1 MYRVRR
7 RIADLARFLHID
19 PSVFGSF
26 GMEQRTV
33 SSVAET
39 DGTAETIPV
48 LHRLAIIYLMLP
60 VLILLVG
67 WFEWWFGVPFA
78 VLVALGLWQALGPA
92 RASLN
97 WQSFSGTMR
106 AALRPMTVGLLLI
119 AFGWV
124 MTTAAGGVFDVSN
137 GDWIKHRALFLDLA
151 RGSWPVYQPYWLSE
165 LLVFFPEGVEISGLL
180 LRYYLGYY
188 MVPGLL
194 GKWFGVAA
202 LNWAV
207 PIWTW
212 CGIALMALLFTRG
225 LSAWKAVAAVAIL
238 IFFSGMDIVTL
249 TIFEGLEWFEPS
261 FAWSG
266 WPRISLGPAD
276 IGHVDYWEF
285 LDVRYSSHMIGLM
298 WVPQHF
304 IAGGLYV
311 LLLVQLR
318 RQRRF
323 LAVSGVVV
331 GASIFWSPFVAV
343 SLLPMVVVLLK
354 ENGIRPFL
362 RWQNLLLSLP
372 LVVLLITYLSSGTKD
387 MRRNWLLENTALE
400 YVMGSL
406 PATYLLEFL
415 ILAILLVLLRPRL
428 LREPFFIA
436 CLVTL
441 LLLPWY
447 SYGRNNDLVLRV
459 SIPPL
464 FLLSHFSARGLLE
477 QRPEAERR
485 RWSPYRVLLSAVIV
499 TVLGIGAV
507 GGVFNLIN
515 ANNNH
520 DLNVFRYSQ
529 FGPRYTIART
539 VPRQL
544 VPQYLT
550 SQFPEWYRS
559 LLRDPALTEA
569 TAKRELIIRSAFD
582 VYLLEGGIVAFVR
595 SPCTQQDVDAR
606 FILHVF
612 PSLDPGKIQDTLDF
626 YFVQGPG
633 FRIGEMCVTSQAL
646 PLHETGRIRAGQLNL
661 DRTGPSWIANYYS
674 EEYRDRLLAEAG
686 EPIIRSTFDVYVNE
700 NKLMYNKS
708 RCNEDDV
715 VTPFRVQVTPVD
727 VRDLSG
733 DRKEDGL
740 EYIYFTFSEY
750 GGWIGEGCFL
760 VHDLPDYAVLKISTG
775 QYLLG
780 GGQLWEGAATLGE

>member
-1 MYRVRR
+1 MRRVTR
-7 RIADLARFLHID
+7 RIADLARFLHVD

-26 GMEQRTV
+26 GKEQRTV
-33 SSVAET
+33 NSVVDA
-39 DGTAETIPV
+39 DGTTETIPV
-48 LHRLAIIYLMLP
+48 LHRVAIIYLMLP
-60 VLILLVG
+60 VVIWLVG

-106 AALRPMTVGLLLI
+106 AALRPMTVVLLLI
-119 AFGWV
+119 AFAWV

-151 RGSWPVYQPYWLSE
+151 RGSWPVYQPSWLSE
-165 LLVFFPEGVEISGLL
+165 LLVFFPEGVELSGFL

-188 MVPGLL
+188 LVPGLV
-194 GKWFGVAA
+194 GKWFGLAA

-238 IFFSGMDIVTL
+238 IFFSGMDIVTH
-249 TIFEGLEWFEPS
+249 TIFEGLEWFAPS
-261 FAWSG
+261 FAWNG

-276 IGHVDYWEF
+276 LGHVYYWEF
-285 LDVRYSSHMIGLM
+285 LDVRYFSHMIGLM

-372 LVVLLITYLSSGTKD
+372 LVVLLFTYLSSGTGE

-406 PATYLLEFL
+406 SATYLLEFL
-415 ILAILLVLLRPRL
+415 TLAILLVLLRPRL

-441 LLLPWY
+441 LLLA
-447 SYGRNNDLVLRV
+447 LVF
-459 SIPPL
+459 I
-464 FLLSHFSARGLLE
+464 
-477 QRPEAERR
+477 
-485 RWSPYRVLLSAVIV
+485 
-499 TVLGIGAV
+499 
-507 GGVFNLIN
+507 
-515 ANNNH
+515 
-520 DLNVFRYSQ
+520 
-529 FGPRYTIART
+529 
-539 VPRQL
+539 RQ
-544 VPQYLT
+544 
-550 SQFPEWYRS
+550 
-559 LLRDPALTEA
+559 D
-569 TAKRELIIRSAFD
+569 
-582 VYLLEGGIVAFVR
+582 
-595 SPCTQQDVDAR
+595 
-606 FILHVF
+606 
-612 PSLDPGKIQDTLDF
+612 
-626 YFVQGPG
+626 
-633 FRIGEMCVTSQAL
+633 
-646 PLHETGRIRAGQLNL
+646 
-661 DRTGPSWIANYYS
+661 
-674 EEYRDRLLAEAG
+674 
-686 EPIIRSTFDVYVNE
+686 
-700 NKLMYNKS
+700 
-708 RCNEDDV
+708 
-715 VTPFRVQVTPVD
+715 
-727 VRDLSG
+727 
-733 DRKEDGL
+733 
-740 EYIYFTFSEY
+740 
-750 GGWIGEGCFL
+750 
-760 VHDLPDYAVLKISTG
+760 
-775 QYLLG
+775 
-780 GGQLWEGAATLGE
+780 

>member
-1 MYRVRR
+1 MNKANVQRR
-7 RIADLARFLHID
+7 ENSTLIKTETAD
-19 PSVFGSF
+19 G
-26 GMEQRTV
+26 
-33 SSVAET
+33 
-39 DGTAETIPV
+39 IPIV
-48 LHRLAIIYLMLP
+48 HRLAIIYLMLP
-60 VLILLVG
+60 VVIWLVR
-67 WFEWWFGVPFA
+67 WFEWWVGVPAAALLAFA
-78 VLVALGLWQALGPA
+78 F
-92 RASLN
+92 
-97 WQSFSGTMR
+97 WQSIGPGRDSFSWEALSHAWR
-106 AALRPMTVGLLLI
+106 AVFHPTTVVVLLG
-119 AFGWV
+119 AFAWV

-137 GDWIKHRALFLDLA
+137 ADWIKHRALFLDLA

-165 LLVFFPEGVEISGLL
+165 LSVFFPEGVELSGLL

-238 IFFSGMDIVTL
+238 IFFSGMDIVAH

-276 IGHVDYWEF
+276 MGFGYYWE
-285 LDVRYSSHMIGLM
+285 LDVRYFSHMIGLM

-372 LVVLLITYLSSGTKD
+372 LVVLLITYLSSGTED
-387 MRRNWLLENTALE
+387 IRRNWLLENTAIE

-447 SYGRNNDLVLRV
+447 SYGRINDLVLRGM
-459 SIPPL
+459 IPPL
-464 FLLSHFSARGLLE
+464 FLLSHFSVRALLE
-477 QRPEAERR
+477 QRPQAEGR

-529 FGPRYTIART
+529 FGPRYTIARA
-539 VPRQL
+539 VPKQL

-612 PSLDPGKIQDTLDF
+612 PSLDPNKIQDTLDF

-646 PLHETGRIRAGQLNL
+646 PLRETGRIRAGQLNL

-686 EPIIRSTFDVYVNE
+686 EPIIRSTFDVYVNG
-700 NKLMYNKS
+700 KWLLYNKAS
-708 RCNEDDV
+708 CTERDV
-715 VTPFRVQVTPVD
+715 VTPFTLRVTPVD
-727 VRDLSG
+727 VSELGEERSRQG
-733 DRKEDGL
+733 YE
-740 EYIYFTFSEY
+740 EFSFNFSEH
-750 GGWIGEGCFL
+750 GGWIGGSCL
-760 VHDLPDYAVLKISTG
+760 VIFELPDYAVLSIWTG
-775 QYLLG
+775 QSMLG
-780 GGQLWEGAATLGE
+780 GGQLWEGGFAFDE